1 MFGVILLGRV
11 GLGWKSGGHVF
22 ENPYECRDVLCEHQN
37 ASHSLQVIKMSEK
50 IDNFRIVF
58 EQLWVSN

>member
-11 GLGWKSGGHVF
+11 GLGSCL

>member
-11 GLGWKSGGHVF
+11 GLGSCL

-58 EQLWVSN
+58 EQL